1 MTLEVSDQLPSG
13 HVEIRLAG
21 QEPSLVYVEERQ
33 QAEPAAPDDGMT
45 ARISLRLPEALKTA
59 IDAAAAREGHLRQ
72 HVARP
77 GAEARR
83 ASRKRPQGLRQ
94 RPDRVRR
101 GLATRRGRWTSGNTY
116 PDYVKLIG
124 DRRPPKHD
132 PTVRVRKPQRHAR
145 MAAMR
150 REAFPVEGP
159 VALVVRAPAGVV
171 EIDAT
176 DVSEAVVELEALR
189 DSAEGPVHDA
199 IVELRPGSDRAE
211 LLVDIQHG
219 FRVGGRR
226 GPRLSIVFGQG
237 PSIRAGIRVP
247 AGSSVEV
254 VSEAADV
261 NATGRYDR
269 AEVKTAAG
277 DVRLDE
283 VEGDVRVKCVSGDVT
298 LGTVGG
304 EANVNS
310 ISGDATIGSV
320 AGSAELHS
328 VSGDI
333 ELREAEA
340 PSRRRRSPA
349 TCASARQ
356 PRARW
361 RCSPSPAT

>member
-1 MTLEVSDQLPSG
+1 
-13 HVEIRLAG
+13 
-21 QEPSLVYVEERQ
+21 
-33 QAEPAAPDDGMT
+33 
-45 ARISLRLPEALKTA
+45 
-59 IDAAAAREGHLRQ
+59 
-72 HVARP
+72 
-77 GAEARR
+77 
-83 ASRKRPQGLRQ
+83 
-94 RPDRVRR
+94 
-101 GLATRRGRWTSGNTY
+101 
-116 PDYVKLIG
+116 
-124 DRRPPKHD
+124 
-132 PTVRVRKPQRHAR
+132 

-171 EIDAT
+171 EIEAAE
-176 DVSEAVVELEALR
+176 VSEAVVELEAMR

-261 NATGRYDR
+261 NATGRFDR

-298 LGTVGG
+298 LGTIGG

-310 ISGDATIGSV
+310 VSGDATIGRV
-320 AGSAELHS
+320 AGSAVLHS

-333 ELREAEA
+333 ELHEAESSIQA
-340 PSRRRRSPA
+340 KTISGDVKIGSATQGQVALQSVSGDLTLGLRTGSKLWVNARSTSGKTTSELEVRDEPPA
-349 TCASARQ
+349 NGGPLVELQAKSVSGDIRIH
-356 PRARW
+356 RA
-361 RCSPSPAT
+361 